1 MNWVCQWNS
10 HQLERRM
17 TMLLFGLAHI
27 QEESRYIMILNGKSG
42 APSYVTKSN
51 PSHPSLLIPTYPT
64 YPPLDWDVLDRIDPG
79 WMTTRQRGILCL
91 ACATQTQPNGM
102 KIKGN
107 CKILCWMR
115 NLRVPQPIPEVV
127 IGRGEPAEHA
137 YGMRMGDKRKIKELF
152 NCKHYNEYSR
162 WSSLSISATWP
173 SSSGIAVKCGK
184 HPQE

>member
-1 MNWVCQWNS
+1 MLDNLSDLGNKNSEKRVSWFWVHWFMILWASEMNWVCQWNS

-42 APSYVTKSN
+42 APSYGTKSN

-79 WMTTRQRGILCL
+79 WMATRQWGILCL

-127 IGRGEPAEHA
+127 THNNTIKLLDWTRGTCGTCVWYA
-137 YGMRMGDKRKIKELF
+137 YGR
-152 NCKHYNEYSR
+152 
-162 WSSLSISATWP
+162 
-173 SSSGIAVKCGK
+173 
-184 HPQE
+184 